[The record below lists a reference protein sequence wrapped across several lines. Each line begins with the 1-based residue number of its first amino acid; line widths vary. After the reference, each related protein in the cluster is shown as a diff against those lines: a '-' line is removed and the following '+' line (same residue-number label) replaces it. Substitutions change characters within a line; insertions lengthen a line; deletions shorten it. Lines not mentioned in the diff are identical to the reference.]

1 MTDDNPSQALEALR
15 QAKQALR
22 LGNIASARHWVAL
35 ATRLDPN
42 LEGAWLILAA
52 ISSPQESLVYLKRAL
67 EINPQSHAARQGVHW
82 AIRRLRQ
89 QSHPSEAASAP
100 LSPPSFTETQAP
112 QEALQE
118 ALPPE
123 PTQPTRVEPVPSRP
137 PEAKTQP
144 VQARVQPAAAP
155 VVKPRPSVPPTY
167 TRVSQ
172 KALERRTFRLASR
185 PFFAMILVV
194 LVLSTGLAAWI
205 GAPQITQALA
215 IDETQAAP
223 RQAAYLV
230 KPTFT
235 PTNTP
240 TPTPTPTATPTP
252 TNTPTS
258 TPTPTV
264 TPTPTDTPTPTPT
277 DTPIATPTPTRL
289 SLDNIGE
296 GDRWIDIDLSGQRA
310 YAMVGDEVVNSF
322 LVSTGTWAHPTV
334 TGQFHI
340 YVKYRY
346 ADMSGPG
353 YFLPDVPY
361 VMYFYKGYG
370 LHGTYWHNNF
380 GTPMSHGC
388 VNFTIDDAGWVYD
401 FSGIGTL
408 VNVHD

>member
-22 LGNIASARHWVAL
+22 LGNVESARHWVEL

-52 ISSPQESLVYLKRAL
+52 ISSPQESLTYLKRAL
-67 EINPQSHAARQGVHW
+67 EINPQSQAARQGVHW

-89 QSHPSEAASAP
+89 PGRPAVTAS
-100 LSPPSFTETQAP
+100 
-112 QEALQE
+112 E
-118 ALPPE
+118 ALPPASITGAQAPQTE
-123 PTQPTRVEPVPSRP
+123 PARSAKVEPLPSTQP
-137 PEAKTQP
+137 AGITQP
-144 VQARVQPAAAP
+144 VKPRVQPAAVPQA
-155 VVKPRPSVPPTY
+155 KPTVAVPPAY

-172 KALERRTFRLASR
+172 KALERRTFRLVTH
-185 PFFAMILVV
+185 PFFSWILLV
-194 LVLSTGLAAWI
+194 LLLSTGLAAWI
-205 GAPQITQALA
+205 GAPQITQALSLQ
-215 IDETQAAP
+215 DTQAAP

-240 TPTPTPTATPTP
+240 TPTPTATPTPTP
-252 TNTPTS
+252 TNTPTP

-264 TPTPTDTPTPTPT
+264 TPTPTETPTPTPT
-277 DTPIATPTPTRL
+277 DTPVATPTPTRL
-289 SLDNIGE
+289 SLENIGE
-296 GDRWIDIDLSGQRA
+296 GDRWIDIDLSSQRA
-310 YAMVGDEVVNSF
+310 YAMVGDEAVNSF
-322 LVSTGTWAHPTV
+322 IISTGTWAHPTV

-353 YFLPDVPY
+353 YYLPDVPY

-401 FSGIGTL
+401 FTGIGTL
-408 VNVHD
+408 VSVHD